1 VSAKQLESEMKRR
14 NRIVALLAGST
25 ALLATPSS
33 ATELQTSSTKAVSA
47 AAETQP
53 TGQGGAGRAVVA
65 SDDASPQTMRI
76 VGTAE
81 LEGLE
86 IYALGGRRI
95 GKVAAGE
102 AVGVDT
108 RDDFQIAG
116 RTASLLAA
124 ADATTNGL
132 RFFAW
137 SDAQLRDIS
146 ARAVPLGFAVESLCL
161 YRSVMDGATYAFAV
175 GDGGEIDQW
184 MLFTTDK
191 GQVDARQVR
200 RINVPSTA
208 EHCVADDR
216 TGQLYVSEQAVG
228 LWRFN
233 ADAETDSAPVLV
245 DAPRLGRI
253 DEEVGGVAL
262 YDGGEGAR
270 WLIASDASASQLNV
284 YDRGKDDSFVG
295 AVGVT
300 SSAGVPVE
308 EPGGL
313 YSTGNVAGMPGAG
326 LLLVADEDAAGG
338 SNYKIV
344 PFDRVASALGL
355 ATGTPQSGALPS
367 PPFPTIHARFET
379 RPAPSSGD
387 AADDPAI
394 WADASNPSR
403 SLIIGT
409 DKKSGLDLYD
419 MQGKLVQHLPDGKM
433 NNVDLRGGF
442 MLGGKPVVLV
452 TASDRTRKAIAIYA
466 LDTANRRLVDV
477 ADGLQPSG
485 LSDPYGLCMYR
496 SARTNKHYVF
506 VSDPDGLV
514 RQWELVPT
522 RAGKVR
528 ARAVRDLHFK
538 SQTEGCV
545 ADDETG
551 ILYVAEEDVGLW
563 STGAE
568 PRPGSAIRSVAAIAA
583 NPKLKDDME
592 GVGLYD
598 LGGGRGYLVVSSQG
612 NNSYAVF
619 RREGDQAYLGSFA
632 VVADGA
638 RGIDGVSETDGLEV
652 TSANLGL
659 GFEHGAMVAQDGR
672 NVLPSEN
679 QNFKAVS
686 WTDIATALKLEVRQ

>member
-1 VSAKQLESEMKRR
+1 MTRR
-14 NRIVALLAGST
+14 NHILLSFASGLALLAGAT
-25 ALLATPSS
+25 AVTGQEPP
-33 ATELQTSSTKAVSA
+33 TKAVAA

-53 TGQGGAGRAVVA
+53 TALGGANRAVVA
-65 SDDASPQTMRI
+65 GGNASDSRI
-76 VGTAE
+76 IGTAE
-81 LEGLE
+81 LAGLE
-86 IYALGGRRI
+86 IYGLDGRKLGS
-95 GKVAAGE
+95 VAAGE
-102 AVGVDT
+102 AAGVDV
-108 RDDFQIAG
+108 RDGYRLGDRSI
-116 RTASLLAA
+116 SLVVA
-124 ADATTNGL
+124 ADATTNSL
-132 RFFAW
+132 RFFSFADDRL
-137 SDAQLRDIS
+137 SEVS
-146 ARAVPLGFAVESLCL
+146 ARPVPLGFAVESLCL
-161 YRSVMDGATYAFAV
+161 YRSASDGGTYVFAV

-184 MLFTTDK
+184 MVFANASGSL
-191 GQVDARQVR
+191 DARQVR
-200 RINVPSTA
+200 RLNVPSTA

-228 LWRFN
+228 LWRFH

-253 DEEVGGVAL
+253 TEEVGGVAL
-262 YDGGEGAR
+262 YEGGEGAR
-270 WLIASDASASQLNV
+270 WLIASDASAGRLNI

-295 AVGVT
+295 AVAVT
-300 SSAGVPVE
+300 GSAGAAVE

-313 YSTGNVAGMPGAG
+313 YSTGNVAGIAGSG
-326 LLLVADEDAAGG
+326 LLLVTDEDGADG

-344 PFDRVASALGL
+344 PFDRLASTLGL
-355 ATGTPQSGALPS
+355 ATGTPQGNAVPE
-367 PPFPTIHARFET
+367 PPFPVIRPRFET
-379 RPAPSSGD
+379 EPVHSSGD

-394 WADASNPSR
+394 WVNRSNPSQ
-403 SLIIGT
+403 SLIVGT

-419 MQGKLVQHLPDGKM
+419 MQGRIVHHLSDGKM
-433 NNVDLRGGF
+433 NNVDLREGF
-442 MLGGKPVVLV
+442 QLGGKSIVLV
-452 TASDRTRKAIAIYA
+452 TASDRTRKAVAIYA
-466 LDTANRRLVDV
+466 LDAANRQLIDI

-496 SARTNKHYVF
+496 SARSQKYYVF
-506 VSDPDGLV
+506 ISDPDGLV

-522 RAGKVR
+522 KAGKVR
-528 ARAVRDLHFK
+528 AKAVRDIHFK

-545 ADDETG
+545 VDDQNG

-563 STGAE
+563 RTSAE
-568 PRPGSAIRSVAAIAA
+568 PRSGSEIRSIAEVAA
-583 NPKLKDDME
+583 NPQLKDDLE

-638 RGIDGVSETDGLEV
+638 RGIDGISETDGLEV
-652 TSANLGL
+652 TSDNLGP
-659 GFEHGAMVAQDGR
+659 GFEHGAMIAQDGR

-686 WTDIATALKLEVRQ
+686 WTDIAAALKLELRGDR